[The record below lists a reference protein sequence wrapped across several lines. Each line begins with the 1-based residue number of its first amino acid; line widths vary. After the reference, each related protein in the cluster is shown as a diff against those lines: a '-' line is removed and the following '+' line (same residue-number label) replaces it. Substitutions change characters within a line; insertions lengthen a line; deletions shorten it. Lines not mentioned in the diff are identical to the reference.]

1 MWRPIVHRSAS
12 GPMDVD
18 SRYRSGMPIDTL
30 KRPLKDLRIS
40 VTDRC
45 NLRCGYCM
53 PREVY
58 DDHEYLRRSEILSY
72 GEITRLARIAA
83 ESGVTKIRLTGG
95 EPLLRRDI
103 TTLIAQLAAIEG
115 LGDLALT
122 TNALLL
128 SKMAVDLVD
137 AGLDRVTISLDAID
151 PERFKAM
158 VDTEVDVGVVLQAI
172 DDAAAAGLGPIKI
185 NTVLRKGWNEE
196 EILPLAEHFRGTPH
210 VLRFIEFMDV
220 GATNQWTMDEVV
232 TSAQVAEAIG
242 NEWEME
248 PVRPSYQGEVAE
260 RWRYKDDA
268 GEIGFISS
276 VSQPFC
282 GTCTRLRL
290 SAEGRIYT
298 CLFASEGTD
307 VKTILRSGASDS
319 DVAAVIDATWS
330 AREDR
335 YSELRG
341 GVALSDPK
349 VEMSYIGG

>member
-1 MWRPIVHRSAS
+1 MPLHA
-12 GPMDVD
+12 
-18 SRYRSGMPIDTL
+18 RYRSGMLSDTL

-53 PREVY
+53 PREIY
-58 DDHEYLRRSEILSY
+58 DDHEYLQRSEILSY

-83 ESGVTKIRLTGG
+83 GSGVSKIRLTGG
-95 EPLLRRDI
+95 EPLLRRDV
-103 TTLIAQLAAIEG
+103 TTLVSQLANIEG
-115 LGDLALT
+115 IDDLALT

-128 SKMAVDLVD
+128 SKMSDDLVD
-137 AGLDRVTISLDAID
+137 AGLNRVTVSLDAID
-151 PERFKAM
+151 TDRFKAM
-158 VDTEVDVGVVLQAI
+158 VDTDVDVAVVLEAI
-172 DDAAAAGLGPIKI
+172 DDAAEAGLGPVKI

-196 EILPLAEHFRGTPH
+196 EILPLAEYFRDTPH

-232 TSAQVAEAIG
+232 TSAEVAETIG
-242 NEWEME
+242 ARWDIE
-248 PVRPSYQGEVAE
+248 PVKAAYSGEVAE
-260 RWRYKDDA
+260 RWRYADGA

-282 GTCTRLRL
+282 GSCTRLRL
-290 SAEGRIYT
+290 SAEGKLYT
-298 CLFASEGTD
+298 CLFASDGAD
-307 VKTILRSGASDS
+307 VKAVLRSGAPDA
-319 DVAAVIDATWS
+319 DVAAVIEQTWS

-341 GVALSDPK
+341 GVPLADPK

>member
-1 MWRPIVHRSAS
+1 MLS
-12 GPMDVD
+12 
-18 SRYRSGMPIDTL
+18 DTL

-83 ESGVTKIRLTGG
+83 ESGVSKIRLTGG
-95 EPLLRRDI
+95 EPLLRKDV
-103 TTLIAQLAAIEG
+103 TTLVSQLASIQG
-115 LGDLALT
+115 IDDLALT

-128 SKMAVDLVD
+128 SKMSGDLVD
-137 AGLDRVTISLDAID
+137 AGLDRVTVSLDAIA
-151 PERFKAM
+151 PERFAAM
-158 VDTEVDVGVVLQAI
+158 VDTDVDVAVVLEAI
-172 DDAAAAGLGPIKI
+172 DDAANAGLGPIKI
-185 NTVLRKGWNEE
+185 NTVLRKGWNEQ
-196 EILPLAEHFRGTPH
+196 EILPLAEYFRGTPH

-220 GATNQWTMDEVV
+220 GVTNQWTMDEVV
-232 TSAQVAEAIG
+232 TSAEVAEIIG
-242 NEWEME
+242 AKWDIE
-248 PVRPSYQGEVAE
+248 PVDAAYSGEVAD
-260 RWRYKDDA
+260 RWRYTDGA

-290 SAEGRIYT
+290 SAEGKLYT
-298 CLFASEGTD
+298 CLFASDGAD
-307 VKTILRSGASDS
+307 VKSVLRSGAPDD
-319 DVAAVIDATWS
+319 DVAALIEATWS
-330 AREDR
+330 NREDR

-341 GVALSDPK
+341 GVPLAYPK

>member
-1 MWRPIVHRSAS
+1 MVS
-12 GPMDVD
+12 
-18 SRYRSGMPIDTL
+18 DTL

-58 DDHEYLRRSEILSY
+58 DDHEYLARSEILSY
-72 GEITRLARIAA
+72 GEITRIARIAA
-83 ESGVTKIRLTGG
+83 ESGVSKIRLTGG
-95 EPLLRRDI
+95 EPLLRRDV
-103 TTLIAQLAAIEG
+103 TTLVSQLANIDG
-115 LGDLALT
+115 IQDLALT

-128 SKMAVDLVD
+128 SKLGGELVD
-137 AGLDRVTISLDAID
+137 AGLDRVTVSLDAID
-151 PERFKAM
+151 PDRFNAM
-158 VDTEVDVGVVLQAI
+158 VDTDVDVAVVLAAI
-172 DDAAAAGLGPIKI
+172 EEAADLGLGPVKI
-185 NTVLRKGWNEE
+185 NSVLRKGWNEE

-232 TSAQVAEAIG
+232 TSGEVAKIIG
-242 NEWEME
+242 DRWEIE
-248 PVRPSYQGEVAE
+248 PVQAAYRGEVAE
-260 RWRYKDDA
+260 RWRYVDGA

-282 GTCTRLRL
+282 GSCTRLRL
-290 SAEGRIYT
+290 SAEGKLYT
-298 CLFASEGTD
+298 CLFASDGTD
-307 VKTILRSGASDS
+307 IKATLRSGASDA
-319 DVAAVIDATWS
+319 DVAAVIEATWS

-341 GVALSDPK
+341 GVPLPDPK